1 MGSEM
6 CIRDRKQKIKSEMD
20 TIKEDF
26 KGLEEGAMKVL
37 ESQSTLKALAESKAS
52 ECAALQAELEEIV
65 KIVNELRSVEVDLQ
79 GKIDDI
85 DNKLREHGKVE
96 KGCLKEMEKLQ
107 NERNSLSPG
116 VDESEILL
124 NFSDE
129 QLIDIN
135 AESNEEKINT
145 IEAELKEMKP
155 DMTSIEQFT
164 AKLAEYE
171 ERVGDLKTV
180 TEERDNFRQTF
191 DELRKKRLEEFM
203 AGFSIISIKLK
214 EMYQMIT
221 LGGDAELELVDSLDP
236 FLSLIHI

>member
-1 MGSEM
+1 MASKKVTEKRAAAKSHEKTM
-6 CIRDRKQKIKSEMD
+6 ERLTKSVCEAETEREKIKSEMD
-20 TIKEDF
+20 TIKEEF

-37 ESQSTLKALAESKAS
+37 ESQSQLKARETKAG
-52 ECAALQAELEEIV
+52 ECAASQAELEEIM

-107 NERNSLSPG
+107 NERNTLSPG

-124 NFSDE
+124 NVSDE
-129 QLIDIN
+129 QLSDIN
-135 AESNEEKINT
+135 AESNDETINA
-145 IEAELKEMKP
+145 IETELKEMKP
-155 DMTSIEQFT
+155 DMTSIEQFA

-171 ERVGDLKTV
+171 ERVGDENRHGGARHV
-180 TEERDNFRQTF
+180 GQTF

-203 AGFSIISIKLK
+203 AGFS
-214 EMYQMIT
+214 T
-221 LGGDAELELVDSLDP
+221 LPSN
-236 FLSLIHI
+236 